1 MVGVSSKYGIAP
13 TMHRKFEKMEKIIRL
28 ENKEINIQWINQ
40 SLNSDTKPVLVFLHE
55 ALGSII
61 QWKSFPADLC
71 NSLNLP
77 GIVIER
83 SGHGKSSALS
93 GERTIQYLHLYADET
108 QEVLKEVLN
117 PNQKIILIGHSDG
130 GSIALILASRNI
142 KNLQALA
149 TMAAHTFV
157 EDETLAGIHPAI
169 EAFKGG
175 KLDGL
180 YRIHGEKTKDLF
192 YAWANT
198 WLNPAFKGWDIRDEI
213 HLFPQ
218 PVLAIQGKNDQYGT
232 EEQVNSIVSGHKN
245 RKGVIISGCGHHPH
259 LEKQEEVIKAIT
271 NWLRTLVL

>member
-1 MVGVSSKYGIAP
+1 
-13 TMHRKFEKMEKIIRL
+13 MEKLIRIAS
-28 ENKEINIQWINQ
+28 KEINTQWINQ
-40 SLNSDTKPVLVFLHE
+40 SLLNGPKPVLVFLHE
-55 ALGSII
+55 ALGSIA
-61 QWKSFPADLC
+61 QWKSFPSELC
-71 NSLNLP
+71 NTLNLP

-83 SGHGKSSALS
+83 SGHGKSSTLS
-93 GERTIQYLHLYADET
+93 GERDKQYLHLYADET

-117 PNQKIILIGHSDG
+117 PDQKIILIGHSDG
-130 GSIALILASRNI
+130 GSIALILAARNL

-169 EAFKGG
+169 EAFEAG

-198 WLNPAFKGWDIRDEI
+198 WLHPSFKSWDIRNEI
-213 HLFPQ
+213 GSYTQ

-232 EEQVNSIVSGHKN
+232 EEQVDSIVSGHQN
-245 RKGVIISGCGHHPH
+245 RKGIVVPSCGHHPH
-259 LEKQEEVIKAIT
+259 LEKKELVIREIE
-271 NWLRTLVL
+271 NWLKEIL

>member
-1 MVGVSSKYGIAP
+1 
-13 TMHRKFEKMEKIIRL
+13 MEKLIHL
-28 ENKEINIQWINQ
+28 GSKEINIQWINS
-40 SLNSDTKPVLVFLHE
+40 SLLNDSKPVLVFLHE

-83 SGHGKSSALS
+83 SGHGKSSYLTE
-93 GERTIQYLHLYADET
+93 ERDSFYLHHYATET
-108 QEVLKEVLN
+108 LDVLREVLN
-117 PNQKIILIGHSDG
+117 PDQKYIFIGHSDG
-130 GSIALILASRNI
+130 GSIALILASRNL
-142 KNLQALA
+142 KNLQALV

-169 EAFKGG
+169 EAFEAG

-198 WLNPAFKGWDIRDEI
+198 WLNPGFKNWDIRNEI
-213 HLFPQ
+213 QSFPQ
-218 PVLAIQGKNDQYGT
+218 PVLALQGKNDQYGT
-232 EEQVNSIVSGHKN
+232 EEQINSIVLNKAN
-245 RKGVIISGCGHHPH
+245 RKGMMIPNCGHHPH
-259 LEKQEEVIKAIT
+259 LEKKELVIREIENWIREIT
-271 NWLRTLVL
+271 NYEFRIPN